1 MCPDA
6 PPVAAMIQG
15 LEHFLTTAGYLALFL
30 LTVAQCCGFPVSSE
44 VVLPFAG
51 VLTVTGTLS
60 LPVVILVALA
70 AELVGALIAYGV
82 AAWVGRTA
90 VVGFGKRF
98 RLKESHFE
106 AAERFYERRGVVA
119 VAVGRVVPVI
129 RSYTS
134 FPAGFARMPLLPFI
148 LATLIGAAV
157 WDTSLTVAGMEL
169 GRHYSEIGKVLKP
182 IEYVV
187 AVVVLAAIAYGV
199 WRYINRPVARK
210 VETEDD
216 L

>member
-1 MCPDA
+1 
-6 PPVAAMIQG
+6 MIQG

-60 LPVVILVALA
+60 LPIVILVALL

-82 AAWVGRTA
+82 AAWVGRA
-90 VVGFGKRF
+90 ALVGFGKRF

-119 VAVGRVVPVI
+119 VGVGRVVPVL

-148 LATLIGAAV
+148 LATLVGAAI
-157 WDTSLTVAGMEL
+157 WDSALTVAGMEL
-169 GRHYSEIGKVLKP
+169 GKHFNDIGKVLKP
-182 IEYVV
+182 IEYLVL
-187 AVVVLAAIAYGV
+187 AVVVLALAYGV
-199 WRYINRPVARK
+199 WRYINRPVAPR
-210 VETEDD
+210 VETEDE
-216 L
+216 LQ

>member
-1 MCPDA
+1 MPA
-6 PPVAAMIQG
+6 LIHS
-15 LEHFLTTAGYLALFL
+15 LESFLTTAGYLALFL

-51 VLTVTGTLS
+51 VLVATGTLS
-60 LPVVILVALA
+60 LPLVIIVALL

-82 AAWVGRTA
+82 AAWVGRQA

-119 VAVGRVVPVI
+119 VAVGRVLPVL

-134 FPAGFARMPLLPFI
+134 YPAGFARMPLVKFI
-148 LATLIGAAV
+148 PATLLGAFV
-157 WDTSLTVAGMEL
+157 WDASLSIAGMEL
-169 GRHYSEIGKVLKP
+169 GKHFNRIGAVIKP
-182 IEYVV
+182 LEYL
-187 AVVVLAAIAYGV
+187 VLALLVMALLYGV
-199 WRYINRPVARK
+199 WRYINRPAAAAEEEV
-210 VETEDD
+210 
-216 L
+216 

>member
-1 MCPDA
+1 
-6 PPVAAMIQG
+6 MILG

-30 LTVAQCCGFPVSSE
+30 LTVAQCVGFPVSSE

-51 VLTVTGTLS
+51 VLTATGALS
-60 LPVVILVALA
+60 LPVVILVALV

-90 VVGFGKRF
+90 VVGFGRRF

-134 FPAGFARMPLLPFI
+134 YPAGFARMPLLPFV
-148 LATLIGAAV
+148 LATMVGALV
-157 WDTSLTVAGMEL
+157 WDSSLTVAGMEL
-169 GRHYSEIGKVLKP
+169 GSHFNYIGTVLKP

-187 AVVVLAAIAYGV
+187 AAAVVLAVVYGA
-199 WRYINRPVARK
+199 WRYINRPATPAA
-210 VETEDD
+210 EAEDE
-216 L
+216 LR